1 MRLNF
6 NQSFDKQKVCNDAG
20 ERIPPTQRQIR
31 HSSTTVSELRQA
43 DAPSSYYPWLGRA
56 SGLERVQ
63 MRRVRS
69 VGDRIC

>member
-6 NQSFDKQKVCNDAG
+6 NRSFDKQKVCNDAG
-20 ERIPPTQRQIR
+20 DRVPPTQRQVR
-31 HSSTTVSELRQA
+31 HSSTGVSELRQA
-43 DAPSSYYPWLGRA
+43 NAPSSYYPWLGRA

>member
-6 NQSFDKQKVCNDAG
+6 NQPFDKVEVCDDAG
-20 ERIPPTQRQIR
+20 NRVSAARRQVR
-31 HSSTTVSELRQA
+31 HSSTAVSELRQA
-43 DAPSSYYPWLGRA
+43 DAPSPYYPWLGRA
-56 SGLERVQ
+56 ARLVRVQ

>member
-6 NQSFDKQKVCNDAG
+6 NQPFDKVEVCDDAG
-20 ERIPPTQRQIR
+20 DRVSAAQRQVR
-31 HSSTTVSELRQA
+31 HSSTAVSELRQA
-43 DAPSSYYPWLGRA
+43 DVPSSYYPWLGRA
-56 SGLERVQ
+56 SGLVRVQ

>member
-6 NQSFDKQKVCNDAG
+6 NQSFYKTELCDDAG
-20 ERIPPTQRQIR
+20 DRVAVERQVHR
-31 HSSTTVSELRQA
+31 SSIAAVSELRQA
-43 DAPSSYYPWLGRA
+43 DAPGSYYPWLGRA
-56 SGLERVQ
+56 SALVRVQ